1 MKISSKTQ
9 TLFYIKQAWYLT
21 KILEIENQLFA
32 AEVTDYFMEIKKQ
45 EDLVIGSMQKNVEA
59 YGTLDVVDDVDDE
72 HVKKEEEEADL
83 ENLDDVR
90 KSDVTVIKQ
99 DVMVTEM
106 HQQLKKTQI
115 NLSTLSKAFNPNRI
129 KIESFGPSWPQFY
142 QDVKLKRIQTD

>member
-1 MKISSKTQ
+1 
-9 TLFYIKQAWYLT
+9 
-21 KILEIENQLFA
+21 
-32 AEVTDYFMEIKKQ
+32 MEIKKQ

-129 KIESFGPSWPQFY
+129 KIESFGPS
-142 QDVKLKRIQTD
+142 